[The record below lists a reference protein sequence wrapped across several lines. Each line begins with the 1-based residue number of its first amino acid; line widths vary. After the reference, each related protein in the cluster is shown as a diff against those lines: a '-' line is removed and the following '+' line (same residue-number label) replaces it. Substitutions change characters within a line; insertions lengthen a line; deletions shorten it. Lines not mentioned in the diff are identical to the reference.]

1 MYDMYKMKGAKASQS
16 RQAKPAME
24 EVLGLGVCLLRR
36 NEQDLIKPFTIVILP
51 LQLHVHRTLILAM
64 Q

>member
-1 MYDMYKMKGAKASQS
+1 MLLLKLAVG
-16 RQAKPAME
+16 
-24 EVLGLGVCLLRR
+24 LLRR

-64 Q
+64 L